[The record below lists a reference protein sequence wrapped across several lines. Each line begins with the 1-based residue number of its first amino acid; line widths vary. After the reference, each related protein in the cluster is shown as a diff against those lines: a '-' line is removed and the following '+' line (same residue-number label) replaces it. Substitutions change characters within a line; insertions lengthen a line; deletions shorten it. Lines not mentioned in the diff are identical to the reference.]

1 MKRGSI
7 DVGRVLASIVALV
20 AVVVVL
26 PLGLIAVS
34 RARFGSANPLAG
46 VDLGWFGDD
55 AASSLT
61 RPIADDTV
69 IDGLIRLSLCVAW
82 LAIAV
87 IVVSTVLEVVHM
99 IRHRGLPT
107 PSVRG
112 LGWAQRIARFIA
124 VGLIVLIP
132 VSTSSPSIA
141 TSLSG
146 RVTPTLT
153 HEVEPTDT
161 PTSTVDRVASTPD
174 DATNHQWSVDGDARR
189 PARRIGVL
197 DRRTVGGRQRRK
209 RDEHR
214 RVDRRRQS
222 RCHDGPGQ
230 AVHDRRV
237 HRGRMGAADPRTSGH
252 DAGGA
257 TRRGHAAERSDT
269 YTVQRGDTLWD
280 IADEQLGDPTAWP
293 EIWEDNA
300 GDDMGSGR
308 HVRRSRPDPARL
320 GTRPAW
326 RRLR

>member
-20 AVVVVL
+20 AVVVAL

-87 IVVSTVLEVVHM
+87 IVVTTVLEVVHM

-146 RVTPTLT
+146 RVTPTLSR
-153 HEVEPTDT
+153 EVRQPTAR
-161 PTSTVDRVASTPD
+161 PSSHRPSTE
-174 DATNHQWSVDGDARR
+174 W
-189 PARRIGVL
+189 
-197 DRRTVGGRQRRK
+197 
-209 RDEHR
+209 
-214 RVDRRRQS
+214 RRRQ
-222 RCHDGPGQ
+222 
-230 AVHDRRV
+230 
-237 HRGRMGAADPRTSGH
+237 TL
-252 DAGGA
+252 
-257 TRRGHAAERSDT
+257 HARS
-269 YTVQRGDTLWD
+269 VECRW
-280 IADEQLGDPTAWP
+280 
-293 EIWEDNA
+293 
-300 GDDMGSGR
+300 
-308 HVRRSRPDPARL
+308 
-320 GTRPAW
+320 
-326 RRLR
+326 